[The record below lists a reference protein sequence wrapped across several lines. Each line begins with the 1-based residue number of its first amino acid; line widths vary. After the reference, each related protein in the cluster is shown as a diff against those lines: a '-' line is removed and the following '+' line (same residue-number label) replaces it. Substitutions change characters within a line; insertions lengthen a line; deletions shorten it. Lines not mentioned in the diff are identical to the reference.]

1 MRFTIAPDDPC
12 LDGHFPGAPL
22 VPGVVLLERVL
33 EAVAAQPGMDGALQ
47 LPQVKFVR
55 PLRPGVEAEVVLEG
69 GQGQWRFQ
77 VLAKG
82 QLLASGQLRGAG
94 HG

>member
-1 MRFTIAPDDPC
+1 MRFSIAPEDPC

-33 EAVAAQPGMDGALQ
+33 AAAAQDPALAGALY

-55 PLRPGVEAEVVLEG
+55 PLRPGVEAEVVLDG
-69 GQGQWRFQ
+69 GAGHWRFQ
-77 VLAKG
+77 VLAQG
-82 QLLASGQLRGAG
+82 QLLASGQLRGADDE
-94 HG
+94 